1 MGLVFSISN
10 FFINKTYQA
19 NNWSAKQIPSCANL
33 ALAFAKSW
41 AICKTSI
48 FENGYLCIRL
58 FTILALVIFVSVS
71 LVRENLRWSRENSKH
86 KTRSLEVEWDRQT
99 VKNALRFKR
108 LVETGQFIPNEI
120 LQKLEAKAN
129 RTPEEEDILK
139 HNIEISNIKE
149 KVRLFS
155 C

>member
-1 MGLVFSISN
+1 M
-10 FFINKTYQA
+10 
-19 NNWSAKQIPSCANL
+19 
-33 ALAFAKSW
+33 
-41 AICKTSI
+41 
-48 FENGYLCIRL
+48 
-58 FTILALVIFVSVS
+58 SVS
-71 LVRENLRWSRENSKH
+71 LLRENLRGSRENLKH
-86 KTRSLEVEWDRQT
+86 KTRFLEVEWDRQT
-99 VKNALRFKR
+99 IKNALRFKH

>member
-1 MGLVFSISN
+1 M
-10 FFINKTYQA
+10 
-19 NNWSAKQIPSCANL
+19 
-33 ALAFAKSW
+33 
-41 AICKTSI
+41 
-48 FENGYLCIRL
+48 
-58 FTILALVIFVSVS
+58 
-71 LVRENLRWSRENSKH
+71 RENLQH

-99 VKNALRFKR
+99 VKNALRFKH

>member
-1 MGLVFSISN
+1 M
-10 FFINKTYQA
+10 
-19 NNWSAKQIPSCANL
+19 
-33 ALAFAKSW
+33 
-41 AICKTSI
+41 AI
-48 FENGYLCIRL
+48 FLYRL
-58 FTILALVIFVSVS
+58 FTIAQLLALVIFVSVS
-71 LVRENLRWSRENSKH
+71 LMRKNLRGSRENSKH

-149 KVRLFS
+149 KVRLFFLLAMFQAS
-155 C
+155 

>member
-1 MGLVFSISN
+1 MDCNTNLQN
-10 FFINKTYQA
+10 FQV
-19 NNWSAKQIPSCANL
+19 P
-33 ALAFAKSW
+33 
-41 AICKTSI
+41 
-48 FENGYLCIRL
+48 NGYLCIRL
-58 FTILALVIFVSVS
+58 FTILVIFVSVS
-71 LVRENLRWSRENSKH
+71 LVRKNLRGSREYSKH

-155 C
+155 Y

>member
-1 MGLVFSISN
+1 MLNMGTNQWHTLYNSKFHHPWI
-10 FFINKTYQA
+10 
-19 NNWSAKQIPSCANL
+19 
-33 ALAFAKSW
+33 
-41 AICKTSI
+41 
-48 FENGYLCIRL
+48 EL
-58 FTILALVIFVSVS
+58 FQKWFLSPK
-71 LVRENLRWSRENSKH
+71 RENLRESRESSKH

-155 C
+155 Y